1 MIEDAIADPL
11 DAERVKQEVARR
23 LFGAPIAPLRI
34 GRFEVNERIGA
45 GGMSVVYRAHDP
57 ELGRDVAIKLLKA
70 GGRSERLRREARVL
84 AKLRHPNVVTVYEV
98 GTWREHAFVALE
110 HVVGSTLDA
119 WAQGRSHD
127 EIAARVVEVARGL
140 DTVHRLGVVH
150 RDVKPANIVVDASGA
165 ARLIDFG
172 LVTDDT
178 PDADVPAAT
187 TPDAPTKPSAPTLT
201 RDGAIPGTPR
211 YMAPELQ
218 GGAPST
224 PRSDQHSLGVTL
236 DELTRSGARAPAIER
251 VIARATD
258 RDPARRFED
267 LASFAD
273 ALAPTKSPRGSLLPA
288 MLALVAVIALGIGL
302 AFVWSSRTPEP
313 SALAPSGATHE
324 DDPPWIVALVEGSD
338 HAEAREAQRRGL
350 FAYRT
355 GDDGGALAGF
365 EGALALDPTYG
376 AAELGLAMVYAQGTV
391 HEARPHLARAVA
403 ARSTL

>member
-1 MIEDAIADPL
+1 VIEDAIADPL

-84 AKLRHPNVVTVYEV
+84 AKLRHANVVTVYEV

-119 WAQGRSHD
+119 WAHDRSHE

-140 DTVHRLGVVH
+140 DAVHRLGVVH

-178 PDADVPAAT
+178 PDTEAST
-187 TPDAPTKPSAPTLT
+187 TREPSASTLT
-201 RDGAIPGTPR
+201 RDGAVPGTPR

-218 GGAPST
+218 GGAAST
-224 PRSDQHSLGVTL
+224 RARISTASASRSTSSPGGARDRPRS
-236 DELTRSGARAPAIER
+236 
-251 VIARATD
+251 
-258 RDPARRFED
+258 
-267 LASFAD
+267 
-273 ALAPTKSPRGSLLPA
+273 
-288 MLALVAVIALGIGL
+288 
-302 AFVWSSRTPEP
+302 
-313 SALAPSGATHE
+313 SA
-324 DDPPWIVALVEGSD
+324 
-338 HAEAREAQRRGL
+338 
-350 FAYRT
+350 
-355 GDDGGALAGF
+355 
-365 EGALALDPTYG
+365 
-376 AAELGLAMVYAQGTV
+376 
-391 HEARPHLARAVA
+391 
-403 ARSTL
+403 